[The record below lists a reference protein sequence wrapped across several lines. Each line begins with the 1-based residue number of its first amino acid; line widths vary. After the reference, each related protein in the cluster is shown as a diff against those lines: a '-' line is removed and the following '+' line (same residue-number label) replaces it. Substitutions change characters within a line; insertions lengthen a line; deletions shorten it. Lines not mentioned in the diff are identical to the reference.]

1 MASNEEV
8 RVRMAPSP
16 TGPFHVGGARTA
28 LFNWLFAR
36 HYGGAFVLR
45 IEDTD
50 VVRSKPEFVEDIV
63 RSLRWLGLDWDEGPE
78 IGGPNGPY
86 FQMER
91 LHTYQTAIVKLLA
104 SGAAYYC
111 YCTPEELE
119 AERERAK
126 AAKIA
131 YRYSR
136 RCRALTTKQRAALA
150 NEGRRPVVRF
160 TMPTDGTV
168 AFDDLIRGHISFSNA
183 ELDDLVL
190 VKSDGIPT
198 YNFAVV
204 VDDTTM
210 EITHVIRGEDHISNT
225 PKQIHIFRSLGY
237 ELPRF
242 GHLPMILGP
251 DRSKLSKRHGAASI
265 TEYAEMGFLPEALVN
280 YLALLG
286 WSFDDKRE
294 IFTKEEL
301 VRLFTIER
309 VGKTGAIFNIDKLDW
324 MNGYY
329 IRQLDLNNLTERVLP
344 FLRRAGLV
352 EQEELS
358 VERFAYAKSVVA
370 LIQER
375 LKRLAEAPELT
386 SFFFQDEITYDPSQ
400 LVGKGLTPAE
410 ARAALVEAR
419 SRMAAVPEFDTP
431 GLEHTMR
438 ELAEDLAMKTGQL
451 FGSLRVAVTGRTV
464 SPPLFETMAVLGR
477 DRSLARVDEAIA
489 LLESLVSGSAAS

>member
-1 MASNEEV
+1 MTPDKKV

-16 TGPFHVGGARTA
+16 TGLFHVGGARTA
-28 LFNWLFAR
+28 LFNWLFA
-36 HYGGAFVLR
+36 HHHNGVFVLR

-50 VVRSKPEFVEDIV
+50 IVRSKPEYVKDILD
-63 RSLRWLGLDWDEGPE
+63 SLRWLGLDWDEGPE
-78 IGGPNGPY
+78 VGGPYGPY
-86 FQMER
+86 FQMQR
-91 LHTYQTAIVKLLA
+91 LHTYRLAAEKLLA
-104 SGAAYYC
+104 TGAAYYC

-136 RCRALTTKQRAALA
+136 RCRALTAEQRAAFEA
-150 NEGRRPVVRF
+150 HGRKSAIRF
-160 TMPTDGTV
+160 AMPSAGTV

-183 ELDDLVL
+183 ELDDLII

-225 PKQIHIFRSLGY
+225 PKQIHIFTALGY
-237 ELPRF
+237 AIPQF
-242 GHLPMILGP
+242 AHLPMILGP

-265 TEYAEMGFLPEALVN
+265 TEYAEMGYLPEALVN

-286 WSFDDKRE
+286 WSYDDRRE
-294 IFTKEEL
+294 IFTKDEL
-301 VRLFTIER
+301 VKLFSIER
-309 VGKTGAIFNIDKLDW
+309 VGKTGAIFNIEKLDW

-329 IRQLDLNNLTERVLP
+329 IRQLDLNDLTNRLLP
-344 FLRRAGLV
+344 FLRKAAIIT
-352 EQEELS
+352 QEELS
-358 VERFAYAKSVVA
+358 IEQFEYVKSVAA

-375 LKRLAEAPELT
+375 LKRLGEAPELVD
-386 SFFFQDEITYDPSQ
+386 FFFRERLDYDATLLIS
-400 LVGKGLTPAE
+400 KGLTPSE
-410 ARAALVEAR
+410 TRAALVETRAR
-419 SRMAAVPEFDTP
+419 IVAISPFDAP
-431 GLEHTMR
+431 SLEHTMR

-451 FGSLRVAVTGRTV
+451 FGALRVAVTGRTV
-464 SPPLFETMAVLGR
+464 APPLFQTMAVLGR
-477 DRSLARVDEAIA
+477 ERTLARIDQAIE
-489 LLESLVSGSAAS
+489 LLDQIIAQQAAS